1 MVGEFVLERGM
12 SEGQDSLEIR
22 VGGELCKTEYFTLN
36 LITVYQVCFE
46 LGEFSLQ
53 IENI

>member
-1 MVGEFVLERGM
+1 MVGDFVLERGM
-12 SEGQDSLEIR
+12 SEGQESLEIR
-22 VGGELCKTEYFTLN
+22 VGGSYVKQCFTLN

-46 LGEFSLQ
+46 FGEFCLQ